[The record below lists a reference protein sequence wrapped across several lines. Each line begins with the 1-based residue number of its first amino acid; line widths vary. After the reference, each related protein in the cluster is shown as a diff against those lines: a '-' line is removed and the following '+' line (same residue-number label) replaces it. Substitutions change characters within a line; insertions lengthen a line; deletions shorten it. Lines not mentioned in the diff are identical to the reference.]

1 MTLLNIFKKVL
12 KKSLSNSNNIDNKL
26 LVTTGFPFING
37 THSEV
42 IDLSDS
48 NKKCESWPDFPEYTS
63 AATGALLTN
72 FITEEYFPV
81 ICGGWNYAD
90 FNSNCYSIEPTK
102 NKTTLISEISQLR
115 WYSSGTVLRNC
126 EADLCKDFLWIT
138 GGAFHQR

>member
-1 MTLLNIFKKVL
+1 M
-12 KKSLSNSNNIDNKL
+12 
-26 LVTTGFPFING
+26 VTTGFPFING

-42 IDLSDS
+42 IDLSES

-63 AATGALLTN
+63 AATGALLKN

-115 WYSSGTVLRNC
+115 WYSSGTVLKNC